1 MILLIDDNKFL
12 LSVLNKEINA
22 KLRKNAVDTLHSYDD
37 IYNEKY
43 INKYRVVIV
52 GRNTYGKYG
61 DRYTTDIVRDLKE
74 KYKNIKIV
82 VMAGSDA
89 CLPFEKMMYDLGVCG
104 FFGYCSS
111 IEELVEDI
119 LKIYKNGT
127 KIFSD
132 KVHEQLP
139 LNDKYISILR
149 DYASG
154 MDKDDIA
161 QRNFIS
167 ISTLNTYINR
177 ICKIL
182 DVAGFREMLSK
193 VNEEGYLLR

>member
-12 LSVLNKEINA
+12 LSILNKEINA
-22 KLRKNAVDTLHSYDD
+22 KLRKNTVDTLHSYDD

-74 KYKNIKIV
+74 MYKNIRIV

-89 CLPFEKMMYDLGVCG
+89 CLPFEKMMYNLGVYG
-104 FFGYCSS
+104 FFGYCNSV
-111 IEELVEDI
+111 EELAENI
-119 LKIYKNGT
+119 LRIYENGD
-127 KIFSD
+127 KFFSY
-132 KVHEQLP
+132 KVQEEL
-139 LNDKYISILR
+139 LLKDKYISILR

-161 QRNFIS
+161 RKNFIS

-182 DVAGFREMLSK
+182 NVVGFREMLSK
-193 VNEEGYLLR
+193 ANEEGYLLR